1 MTELFHLADRQQWEA
16 ARTAGRYE
24 ISTRGRT
31 LQEEGFIHCSQRHQV
46 RTVADAIFA
55 GADDLVLLTIDAERV
70 PAPIRYEGPDFPH
83 IYGPLPVDA
92 VVAAVPVHRDEAG
105 RLDLPTDEPRDAA
118 P

>member
-24 ISTRGRT
+24 VSTRGKT
-31 LQEEGFIHCSQRHQV
+31 LPEVGFIHCSQRHQV
-46 RTVADAIFA
+46 RGVADAVFA
-55 GADDLVLLTIDAERV
+55 GAEDLVLLTIDAERV

-92 VVAAVPVHRDEAG
+92 VVAVTPVHRDASG
-105 RLDLPTDEPRDAA
+105 RLLLPTDEPAA
-118 P
+118 